1 MGGQALIA
9 GRGRLPAAVAAE
21 MDRPLIC
28 SLRGN
33 DPDGLEPEITF
44 RLEHLG
50 TLLQTLSARGVTEVC
65 FCGAVR
71 RPEVDLAAIDAA
83 TLPLVPILQRALQ
96 PGDDAALRAIIAV
109 FEEAGLTVRAAHDI
123 APGLLPPTETLSQAP
138 ADDAVRADIAAA
150 REALAEM
157 ARIDEG
163 QACVI
168 RDGLVLAREDARG
181 TDAMLTDLAAPGS
194 RPMPPADDPFNWLM
208 DSVGDVLDD
217 AADWLSG
224 EEAERARLKG
234 ARGLLYKA
242 PKPGQDRRADLP
254 TIGPGTVHG
263 AARAGLRGIA
273 LEAGGVIVL
282 ERAEVIRLCD
292 RAGLFLTV
300 REMP

>member
-1 MGGQALIA
+1 MKLASLPGAPHLTYCTNIHA
-9 GRGRLPAAVAAE
+9 GESWPEIDESLRSHLPRIRSSLDFAGPLGVGLRLSGPAASELDNPAKREA
-21 MDRPLIC
+21 
-28 SLRGN
+28 
-33 DPDGLEPEITF
+33 F
-44 RLEHLG
+44 
-50 TLLQTLSARGVTEVC
+50 QA
-65 FCGAVR
+65 
-71 RPEVDLAAIDAA
+71 DLAAMDAA

-181 TDAMLTDLAAPGS
+181 TGAMLTDLAAPGS